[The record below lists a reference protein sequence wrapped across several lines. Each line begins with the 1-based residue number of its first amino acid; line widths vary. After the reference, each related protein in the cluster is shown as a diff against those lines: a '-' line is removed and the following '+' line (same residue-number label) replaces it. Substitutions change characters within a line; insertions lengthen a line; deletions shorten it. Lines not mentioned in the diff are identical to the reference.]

1 MSRREQCVSARPFL
15 TLIAAFAVILPAS
28 EHILFNTEFDAHG
41 KLTFSALILV
51 ELGLLQLIAL
61 NVQRYIR
68 RHRATERMMRE
79 SEQFARL
86 TVDAL
91 PTHIAILDERGMV
104 IAVNRAWREF
114 GVAGGPD
121 NDRIP
126 EGMNYLAYYDE
137 RRGATRDSDAASFAS
152 GIRDVTDGKRGEFMT
167 ERTVQVGELTRH
179 YLVRVTRFP
188 GAGTSRVVVAHDN
201 IDQQKQADEAVNRIR
216 QEAELANMAKSA
228 FLANTSHEIRTPMN
242 AILGYAEMLMN
253 RALPEEDR
261 MNCVSTI
268 RRNGEHLLAI
278 LNDILDISKIE
289 AQKLAVEKIDCNLPQ
304 LLGDVVTLTRPGA
317 KKKGLRFEIEFDS
330 ILPCRI
336 QTDPLRTKQVLLNL
350 IGNAIKFTESGEI
363 RIRVLREISYFS
375 HAIRFEITDTGIG
388 MTDDQMARLFEPF
401 TQADASMT
409 RRFGGTGLG
418 LTISRK
424 LARLLGGDI
433 DCKSAVGSGTTFIFR
448 VDGGPRLGVPLLENL
463 RVDQLP
469 TGADETASAL
479 GPDLYLVGRVL
490 LAEDGEDNRDLV
502 STYLND
508 AGLEVSLASNG
519 RLAVEAATAG
529 PFDLVL
535 MDMQMPEMDGYA
547 AARAMRAAG
556 LRMPIIALTANA
568 MTEDRARCLQA
579 GCTEYLS
586 KPISRSQLLTSLRR
600 FLPSGQPPTQKSDSE
615 TSATAPAETPAPET
629 TAASALVST
638 MQEEPAVQKLLA
650 RFIARLPDRVAL
662 LQSLTRQQDI
672 ESLQTAVHQLR
683 GAAGGY
689 GFPMLTERA
698 GVVEKKIRAGEALD
712 AIQNDI
718 AALVEL
724 VRRVEGYDRQRE
736 SDAADATPPSTQA
749 A

>member
-1 MSRREQCVSARPFL
+1 
-15 TLIAAFAVILPAS
+15 
-28 EHILFNTEFDAHG
+28 
-41 KLTFSALILV
+41 
-51 ELGLLQLIAL
+51 
-61 NVQRYIR
+61 
-68 RHRATERMMRE
+68 
-79 SEQFARL
+79 
-86 TVDAL
+86 
-91 PTHIAILDERGMV
+91 
-104 IAVNRAWREF
+104 
-114 GVAGGPD
+114 
-121 NDRIP
+121 
-126 EGMNYLAYYDE
+126 
-137 RRGATRDSDAASFAS
+137 
-152 GIRDVTDGKRGEFMT
+152 
-167 ERTVQVGELTRH
+167 
-179 YLVRVTRFP
+179 
-188 GAGTSRVVVAHDN
+188 
-201 IDQQKQADEAVNRIR
+201 
-216 QEAELANMAKSA
+216 
-228 FLANTSHEIRTPMN
+228 
-242 AILGYAEMLMN
+242 
-253 RALPEEDR
+253 
-261 MNCVSTI
+261 VSTI

-289 AQKLAVEKIDCNLPQ
+289 AQKLAVEKIDCNLSQ

-317 KKKGLRFEIEFDS
+317 KKKGLRFEIEFDP

-350 IGNAIKFTESGEI
+350 IGNAIKFTEAGEI
-363 RIRVLREISYFS
+363 RIRVMREISYFS
-375 HAIRFEITDTGIG
+375 HSIRFEITDTGIG
-388 MTDDQMARLFEPF
+388 MTDEQMGKLFEPF

-433 DCKSAVGSGTTFIFR
+433 DCKSAVGSGTTFVFR

-463 RVDQLP
+463 TIDQLP
-469 TGADETASAL
+469 TGADETSKV
-479 GPDLYLVGRVL
+479 GPEVYLVGRVL

-502 STYLND
+502 SSYLHA
-508 AGLEVSLASNG
+508 AGLELTLAANG

-556 LRMPIIALTANA
+556 HRMPIIALTANA

-586 KPISRSQLLTSLRR
+586 KPISRSQLLATLRR
-600 FLPSGQPPTQKSDSE
+600 FLPAGKAPVNSKPDEAAPASVEE
-615 TSATAPAETPAPET
+615 TTPTAPTGPEAP
-629 TAASALVST
+629 ALVST
-638 MQEEPAVQKLLA
+638 MQEEPSVQKLLT

-662 LQSLTRQQDI
+662 LQSLMRQQDI

-718 AALVEL
+718 ASLVEL

-736 SDAADATPPSTQA
+736 SAAADANPPSTQA